1 MVGADVGFVV
11 PAAFAFLAVGAE
23 DFDGG
28 EALNILG
35 GSGEGGMVLGFD
47 LGNVEEFLQ
56 REEVIDDPG
65 VDAVGETEFDLGVE
79 GFADGFGLA
88 RFFEFGQDLLAE
100 FEEVGPNFFLFRRER
115 EIGGGPIGFVDG
127 FGGGWGAR
135 WDRRGVCPTRQGDE
149 FPGFV
154 GGVGDHGG
162 EHLAETADDAMKRG
176 LGGTAA
182 G

>member
-1 MVGADVGFVV
+1 MVGADVDFVV

-65 VDAVGETEFDLGVE
+65 VDAVGEAEFYLRIE
-79 GFADGFGLA
+79 RFADGFGLA
-88 RFFEFGQDLLAE
+88 SFFEFGKDLLAE
-100 FEEVGPNFFLFRRER
+100 FEEVGPNFFLF
-115 EIGGGPIGFVDG
+115 
-127 FGGGWGAR
+127 A
-135 WDRRGVCPTRQGDE
+135 
-149 FPGFV
+149 
-154 GGVGDHGG
+154 G
-162 EHLAETADDAMKRG
+162 E
-176 LGGTAA
+176 
-182 G
+182 